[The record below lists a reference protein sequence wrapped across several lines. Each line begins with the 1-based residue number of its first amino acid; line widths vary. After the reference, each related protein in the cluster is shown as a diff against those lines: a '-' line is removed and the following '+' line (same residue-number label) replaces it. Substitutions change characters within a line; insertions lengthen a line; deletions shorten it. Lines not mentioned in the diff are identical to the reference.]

1 MDDARATNK
10 SDPQQPANGVD
21 LLALVRSDHACFGC
35 GEQNPIGLR
44 LRFAVDDD
52 GVHADFTPAS
62 EHQGFQ
68 GIVHGGII
76 ATVLD
81 EAMAW
86 ATAAAGLWTMTG
98 AMQTRFRRPLHV
110 GEPTRVFAKIAGRRG
125 RTISATAELR
135 RLADAAPIASAKG
148 TFVTVSD
155 AVAADWQ
162 ARYLRA
168 SGANRS

>member
-1 MDDARATNK
+1 MDDASAADNT
-10 SDPQQPANGVD
+10 DPQRTANGAD
-21 LLALVRSDHACFGC
+21 PLALVRSDHACFGC

-98 AMQTRFRRPLHV
+98 TMQTRFRRPLRV
-110 GEPTRVFAKIAGRRG
+110 GEPTRVFAKVAGRRG
-125 RTISATAELR
+125 RTISATAELL
-135 RLADAAPIASAKG
+135 RLADAAPIASAEG
-148 TFVTVSD
+148 TFVMVSD
-155 AVAADWQ
+155 DLAADWQ

-168 SGANRS
+168 SSENGS